1 MSENTTRAAM
11 EQLLRETEQAISAG
25 RRAQDKAQQIL
36 SSLRA
41 AKGWGWADMLGGGM
55 IVSMI
60 KHSRMDDAQE
70 KINELRALLN
80 TFNRELRDVSV
91 RCDALAEMDGFWR
104 AADIFFDGALGDI
117 MALSRISQAQQDVER
132 VSYQISRILSA
143 LDKTKADLRARLG

>member
-36 SSLRA
+36 SVLRT
-41 AKGWGWADMLGGGM
+41 AKGWADMLGGGM
-55 IVSMI
+55 ITSMI
-60 KHSRMDDAQE
+60 KHSRMDDAQQ
-70 KINELRALLN
+70 KINELRTLLQ

-91 RCDALAEMDGFWR
+91 HCDALAEMDGFWR

-132 VSYQISRILSA
+132 VSYQIDRILSA
-143 LDKTKADLRARLG
+143 LDKTKNDLRARLG